1 MCSSPPGA
9 GGGGAC
15 HSLWGPDSE
24 RGLTPRKVSMGSLS
38 PKGFILP
45 QRHTSPVP
53 PCTIPPVHF
62 PISFL
67 PYRISS
73 TPQEKR
79 AASYFTNMSCP
90 GGVEGERQSMSHQG
104 LDCSFCH
111 GQEAQV
117 SSFVHI
123 SHIGCKES
131 VLEDKRG
138 KDADCSRE
146 ACSRGLSEMTHVY

>member
-1 MCSSPPGA
+1 MCSSPPRA

-53 PCTIPPVHF
+53 PCTMPPVHF

-138 KDADCSRE
+138 KDTDCSRE